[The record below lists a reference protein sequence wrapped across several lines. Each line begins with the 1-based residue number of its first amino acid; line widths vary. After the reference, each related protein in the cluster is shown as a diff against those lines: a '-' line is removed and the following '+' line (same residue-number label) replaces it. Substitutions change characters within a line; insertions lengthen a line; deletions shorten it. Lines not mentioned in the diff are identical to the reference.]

1 MKQAAQARR
10 LLWLEHGGYAAR
22 LLAGGEAPWRDV
34 AATLAWMRQAQGLLR
49 SDVVTLPAG
58 EVARALLAQ
67 APGAPAASASSSL
80 RQAMADKAAR
90 PAGPLRVWLADT
102 ALRDHVAAL
111 LAGLRAALPG
121 TLIALAVPAPRQWLR
136 LAAAAAGVAGEGQ
149 GEVDEADEDSLD
161 AAASYS
167 ADFLRHF
174 ASGIDAVLLQED
186 RPWPDAD
193 SAALCLELYQP
204 VANVAAHYG
213 WSYGLQLPEAIA
225 LPGGHP
231 PGFVIAPAPLE
242 GVLSGVAVP
251 AGIWQ
256 GELLPAAPAGAF
268 DHATIPPAAE
278 PESVLAARG
287 CARGA
292 GHGERRPVAVES
304 SRGAGARLQPAALHG
319 LAR

>member
-1 MKQAAQARR
+1 MDSLKQAAQARR

-136 LAAAAAGVAGEGQ
+136 LAAAAAAAGVAGEGQ

-174 ASGIDAVLLQED
+174 GASGIDAVLLQED
-186 RPWPDAD
+186 RRWPDAD

-225 LPGGHP
+225 LPGGHL

-256 GELLPAAPAGAF
+256 GEPLPAAPAGAF
-268 DHATIPPAAE
+268 DHATIPPTAE
-278 PESVLAARG
+278 PESVLAAL
-287 CARGA
+287 
-292 GHGERRPVAVES
+292 
-304 SRGAGARLQPAALHG
+304 ARLRERSGAW
-319 LAR
+319 